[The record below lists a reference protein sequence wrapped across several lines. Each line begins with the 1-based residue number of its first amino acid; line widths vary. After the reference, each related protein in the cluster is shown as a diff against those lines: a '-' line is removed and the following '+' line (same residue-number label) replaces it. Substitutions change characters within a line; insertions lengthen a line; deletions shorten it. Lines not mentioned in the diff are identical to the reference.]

1 MAITRSGQWIR
12 MTAAADVVTGKL
24 QLQGVYILGAS
35 VNLTDAAGNVI
46 LIRGAGT
53 DGEYISFPCKL
64 ELDGAS
70 FTGTGAV
77 TLFLS

>member
-12 MTAAADVVTGKL
+12 MTSAADVVEGKL
-24 QLQGVYILGAS
+24 QLQGIFILGAN

-53 DGEYISFPCKL
+53 DGEYISFPCKF